1 MGKFELETSMQLGI
15 AAVLM
20 KKFEKHG
27 LTFGIN
33 IKMQPGTTENEWVI
47 TWQLI
52 TPKGQVPLGTIYKVQ
67 KELPKFDINASY
79 GRTVFVCI
87 RGPKD
92 AFLEL
97 LQQSRPA
104 VPGSP
109 HTPTPSGSPL
119 PSSQRPHNQPFAAT
133 QQ

>member
-1 MGKFELETSMQLGI
+1 MGKFDLETSMQLDI
-15 AAVLM
+15 AAALM

-67 KELPKFDINASY
+67 MELPKFDINASY

-87 RGPKD
+87 RGHGRK
-92 AFLEL
+92 E
-97 LQQSRPA
+97 
-104 VPGSP
+104 
-109 HTPTPSGSPL
+109 
-119 PSSQRPHNQPFAAT
+119 
-133 QQ
+133 